1 MQSWVYPLVLR
12 SYIKDFN
19 NCHFWN
25 FTPSKA
31 FCSVSPTCHQGGKKR
46 GNSDNQLG
54 SKWEFNS
61 SYVLFLIYWA
71 LGYIKLLLSLLFPLF
86 YSYYFM
92 VCMGLPW
99 WLSGKESTC
108 QCRRQGLEK
117 KMATHSSIL
126 AWKIPWTEEPGS
138 LQSMGSLRVGHDWV
152 TSVSHFTFLHWSRKW
167 RPTPVFLPGESQGWG
182 SLVSCRLWGSTEL
195 DKTEAT

>member
-31 FCSVSPTCHQGGKKR
+31 FCSVSPTCHQGGKKWS
-46 GNSDNQLG
+46 NSDNQLG
-54 SKWEFNS
+54 STWEFNS

-71 LGYIKLLLSLLFPLF
+71 LGNIKLLLSLLFPLF

-108 QCRRQGLEK
+108 QCRRQRFNPWVG
-117 KMATHSSIL
+117 
-126 AWKIPWTEEPGS
+126 KISW
-138 LQSMGSLRVGHDWV
+138 R
-152 TSVSHFTFLHWSRKW
+152 RKW
-167 RPTPVFLPGESQGWG
+167 QPTLVFLSGKSHEQRSLAGYSPWG
-182 SLVSCRLWGSTEL
+182 CKRVRHDLVTKQQQWHIVILYIDAYMIICNKMSLVIITNFLCLINIY
-195 DKTEAT
+195 